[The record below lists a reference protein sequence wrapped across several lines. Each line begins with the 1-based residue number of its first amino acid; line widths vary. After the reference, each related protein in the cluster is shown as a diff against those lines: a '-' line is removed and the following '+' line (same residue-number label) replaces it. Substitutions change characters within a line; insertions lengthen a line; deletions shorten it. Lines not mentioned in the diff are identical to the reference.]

1 MSLASSLSTPS
12 SSTVSSSTLSDSSSQ
27 KNQTH
32 RFVSN
37 HNHHHLASSNNCLD
51 KFPKCGQK
59 VCDHASIADVIN
71 LPNSISQDFS
81 TYSSDSS
88 LIKQFFNDS
97 LACASVQPNSVGLIQ
112 SNHAHLPPSV
122 ALHHHHHHHFN
133 SNKRISLNQNYYLN
147 SNFFKQHCNNNF
159 TFNNFMPAASCE
171 SSVTQATKAHN
182 RPLSCQ
188 FMIIDNE
195 TTDKLLRDFFE
206 SKAKKYPMQQ
216 QEQKKLLNAESKE
229 PIEKNDVEI
238 EVPLKSSSTSKASS
252 KDGCVTKKKK
262 FSTFRIFMKNQNQKV
277 KSVKK
282 KQQQQQRAPK
292 SNGFVNC
299 ITSSSSNASSLKDIS
314 ENKESIV
321 DAHKE
326 IVLDKSFASLNSK
339 LTNEIEYD
347 EEDYTEIQNL
357 EKCPIAASD
366 LDIDYA
372 DDIASRTDSSLTQ
385 NNEFLSSTA
394 TTKTSPL
401 KNKNVHIYDKNKSVS
416 SMGKE
421 SCKNDLIAVPLN
433 SYLYYNYEKK
443 EDDTLNNNTN
453 NNNKVIIL
461 TLFQLRDS
469 YSTII

>member
-1 MSLASSLSTPS
+1 M
-12 SSTVSSSTLSDSSSQ
+12 
-27 KNQTH
+27 
-32 RFVSN
+32 
-37 HNHHHLASSNNCLD
+37 
-51 KFPKCGQK
+51 
-59 VCDHASIADVIN
+59 
-71 LPNSISQDFS
+71 
-81 TYSSDSS
+81 
-88 LIKQFFNDS
+88 
-97 LACASVQPNSVGLIQ
+97 
-112 SNHAHLPPSV
+112 PP
-122 ALHHHHHHHFN
+122 
-133 SNKRISLNQNYYLN
+133 
-147 SNFFKQHCNNNF
+147 
-159 TFNNFMPAASCE
+159 ASCE
-171 SSVTQATKAHN
+171 SSVTPVAKAHN

-216 QEQKKLLNAESKE
+216 QQQEQKKLLNAETKE
-229 PIEKNDVEI
+229 PNTEKNDIEI
-238 EVPLKSSSTSKASS
+238 EVPLKSSSSSKASS

-282 KQQQQQRAPK
+282 KQQQQQQRAPK

-314 ENKESIV
+314 ENKESI
-321 DAHKE
+321 DQNGHKE

-372 DDIASRTDSSLTQ
+372 DDIASRTDSNLTP
-385 NNEFLSSTA
+385 NNEFLSSTTTA
-394 TTKTSPL
+394 TAKTTPL
-401 KNKNVHIYDKNKSVS
+401 KSKNVHIYDKN
-416 SMGKE
+416 
-421 SCKNDLIAVPLN
+421 KNDLIAVPLN

-443 EDDTLNNNTN
+443 EDDSLTLNN

-461 TLFQLRDS
+461 TLFSPRVSLISR
-469 YSTII
+469 